1 MCPVSPPGRI
11 CAVLFVIAALAILL
25 TGCSTIQ
32 QQIDKNPDAS
42 KLAVQVATMKVIEA
56 NGDAHDRAVTTRS
69 IVAAAKVW
77 LDTDNVTVE
86 ALHDK
91 VMERVATL
99 HLQPSDAVLVN
110 LLADMAVAEM
120 QKKIG
125 DGLIPADKK
134 VTVNQI
140 LSWVDD
146 AAKYY

>member
-1 MCPVSPPGRI
+1 MCPLTPF
-11 CAVLFVIAALAILL
+11 AKMTFVLFVVAVLL
-25 TGCSTIQ
+25 YVMTGCSTVQ

-42 KLAVQVATMKVIEA
+42 KLAVQIATMKVIEA
-56 NGDAHDRAVTTRS
+56 GSSPHERAVTTRS
-69 IVAAAKVW
+69 IVSAAKTW
-77 LDTDNVTVE
+77 LDTENVSVD

-110 LLADMAVAEM
+110 MLADMTVAEL
-120 QKKIG
+120 KKRIG

-134 VTVNQI
+134 VTVNQV